1 MTNQT
6 KMIIAFVCFIGW
18 IFYIYK
24 FVYIGPPK
32 EDMLKNT
39 KYTIGKVTSEYY
51 NAKPNGYGYDYR
63 FKYGSEVRKGHR
75 NGEFRLGRRYLVAYD
90 STTIKN
96 GYVILDQF
104 DVTDSLAK
112 YHIEEKYGDY
122 PQGWS
127 LEKIPFQYDKSDIEY
142 EVRVYVMS
150 KQ

>member
-1 MTNQT
+1 
-6 KMIIAFVCFIGW
+6 MILAVIGFLAW
-18 IFYIYK
+18 FLYIYK

-32 EDMLKNT
+32 EVMLKNT

-75 NGEFRLGRRYLVAYD
+75 NGEFKLGGRYLVAYD
-90 STTIKN
+90 STNIKN
-96 GYVILDQF
+96 GYVILDKF
-104 DVTDSLAK
+104 DVTDSLVK
-112 YHIEEKYGDY
+112 YHIEQEYGDY

-142 EVRVYVMS
+142 EVRIYVMS